1 MQLKWIIRNEHE
13 PTEIDNFARQLN
25 VSPIIAHILFNRGIK
40 DFETARDF
48 FRADINDLHDP
59 FLMHDMEKAVDRLIR
74 ALKNKEKI
82 MLYGDY
88 DVDGVT
94 SVAMTM
100 SVLRR
105 EFGYNPDFYI
115 PDRLREG
122 YGLSQNGIQEAQKKG
137 VSLIISVDC
146 GITAHQEI
154 ALANEYGIDVIVAD
168 HHEASAQ
175 LPAAFA
181 ILDPKRPEETYPFAE
196 LAGVGVTYKLL
207 QGLFIKMNRDP
218 AELKK
223 YIEFV
228 ALGSAADI
236 VPLVDENRIF
246 VRLGLQAFN
255 DNENVGLQALL
266 NAAGLKNQPL
276 TTGQVVFIIAPR
288 INAVGRMGNAERA
301 VNLLTTENPQ
311 QAQTIASVLEAENR
325 RRKAID
331 EQTFEEAL
339 VTIESEYDLEND
351 RAFVLDKIGWH
362 PGVIGIVASRV
373 VEKYYR
379 PTILIAVDDGI
390 GKGSARSIPGFDLYR
405 ALKEC
410 DELMLGFGGHKYAAG
425 LSIRFENIEA
435 FRRRFLDVA
444 NERLAEEMLIPKL
457 RIDSEIRLSQIDAKF
472 IRILKQFAPF
482 GPQNM
487 RPIFVARKLEVV
499 GTPAI
504 VGKNHLKFKVRQD
517 GVVMDAI
524 GFSLGDLKYRLA
536 PAEKN
541 LDMAFVIDEN
551 DWQGFTTI
559 QLRVKDLI

>member
-154 ALANEYGIDVIVAD
+154 TLANEYGIDVIVAD